1 MQPALLHLCP
11 ARRGTAGPWSR
22 SSGRYW
28 QPSTLLFQSPKA
40 VQAPSQHH
48 AARLQQGYSTQ
59 HPETSQQSEMAGKQ
73 PPSQPDSSDGGREG
87 AQLPLAHAESSWAV
101 QRQYE
106 LHWSG
111 PAKHAIHCLRTMLLL
126 LKLALLCQLDGS
138 RGNPPQP
145 QQLFWNLTRSMQ
157 AEVMHALWKLSA
169 HIKEHCLSG
178 ELTKVQADVEMLCLV
193 AVPVLVHS
201 FRLTIL
207 GLHGSA
213 PTTTHLLAALACLT
227 IIETVAASDMAG
239 ARHAFCKEL
248 FRLGAVPLLLRTL
261 SSEETLANAAVLVL
275 DTLICN
281 TPHRAAIAR
290 MKGMTHLSRWLQL
303 PSDDKAA
310 TDDTLMEL
318 RAWVKSMIELLKE
331 DPFELRSGKPE
342 ADSHTESSGCQAVNA
357 SPAPSCTDSDMQ
369 LQSLQAALSSYLK
382 PPIELKKALMQ
393 AEAAS
398 AANTGGRSWKT
409 PTAAV
414 WQEVELIAIQALHL
428 LAWANHQLLEFEAN
442 GDKADTKKASV
453 ANLLKLK
460 EASVHL
466 MHDLLVVMLLMAR
479 SSFPNSWE

>member
-1 MQPALLHLCP
+1 MQQDCN
-11 ARRGTAGPWSR
+11 RR
-22 SSGRYW
+22 
-28 QPSTLLFQSPKA
+28 
-40 VQAPSQHH
+40 
-48 AARLQQGYSTQ
+48 YSTQ
-59 HPETSQQSEMAGKQ
+59 HPETSQPSEMAGKQ

-126 LKLALLCQLDGS
+126 LKLASLCQLDGS

-145 QQLFWNLTRSMQ
+145 QQLFWNLMRSMQ

-248 FRLGAVPLLLRTL
+248 FRLGGSRLCIGTSAFLAPSSMMHWYACKLLQMLVTDSCKVMRRARISIAIAPCVAKVSGQVCLSQLYAHVFWAVCLGAVPLLLRTL

-310 TDDTLMEL
+310 TGTEL
-318 RAWVKSMIELLKE
+318 HL
-331 DPFELRSGKPE
+331 
-342 ADSHTESSGCQAVNA
+342 
-357 SPAPSCTDSDMQ
+357 MQ
-369 LQSLQAALSSYLK
+369 LMRRCFLFHCCITVSS
-382 PPIELKKALMQ
+382 Q
-393 AEAAS
+393 C
-398 AANTGGRSWKT
+398 
-409 PTAAV
+409 
-414 WQEVELIAIQALHL
+414 
-428 LAWANHQLLEFEAN
+428 
-442 GDKADTKKASV
+442 
-453 ANLLKLK
+453 
-460 EASVHL
+460 
-466 MHDLLVVMLLMAR
+466 
-479 SSFPNSWE
+479 